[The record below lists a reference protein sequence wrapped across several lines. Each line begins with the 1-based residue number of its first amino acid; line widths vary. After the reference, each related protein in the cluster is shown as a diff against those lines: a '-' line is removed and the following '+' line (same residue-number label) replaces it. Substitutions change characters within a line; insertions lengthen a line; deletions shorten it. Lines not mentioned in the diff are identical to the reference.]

1 VELNSAPPPLD
12 EAEASQAARLT
23 HIIQQSS
30 KRHLWLERKYKQELD
45 QMTLQLESEKAVNER
60 LVSAVQVSAPIHTQW
75 LHQSDVR
82 WCTCSILLQLVL
94 PTLCTDGYVT
104 VGRPKHRCLP
114 YMNLKATK

>member
-1 VELNSAPPPLD
+1 MGSATSVELNSAPPPLD

-60 LVSAVQVSAPIHTQW
+60 LVSAVQVSAPIHIQ
-75 LHQSDVR
+75 Q
-82 WCTCSILLQLVL
+82 LLQLDIHRCNTFHPFAVPL
-94 PTLCTDGYVT
+94 PNLCTDG
-104 VGRPKHRCLP
+104 
-114 YMNLKATK
+114 M